1 MAILEVNG
9 LTKRYPS
16 FLLDGVTFSMEKG
29 RIMGLIGRNG
39 AGKTTTLK
47 SIFNLGH
54 PDEGEVRIFG
64 LEMPKEEREIKQR
77 IGYAGGAV
85 DFYSRKKLSQIVD
98 VTKVFYDNWDND
110 ACRKYLDA
118 FSLDENKTPKELSE
132 GMRVKFSLTLA
143 LSHRAELLI
152 LDEPT
157 SGLDP
162 VSRAELLD
170 AFLFLKKKGVSIL
183 FSTHITSDLE
193 KCADDITYIAKG
205 KVIASQSLTSFME
218 ANAAAGNGDTLE
230 EIMVHYEK
238 ESLYEKLADERV

>member
-1 MAILEVNG
+1 MAILEV
-9 LTKRYPS
+9 TKLRKQYPA
-16 FLLDGVTFSMEKG
+16 FLLDEVSFSLEPG

-47 SIFNLGH
+47 SVFNLVH
-54 PDEGEVRIFG
+54 PDGGTVRIFG
-64 LEMPKEEREIKQR
+64 LAMPEKEREIKQR
-77 IGYAGGAV
+77 IGYAGGAAN
-85 DFYSRKKLSQIVD
+85 YYQRKKLREIAA
-98 VTKVFYDNWDND
+98 VTKTFYDNWDE
-110 ACRKYLDA
+110 AAYRKYMAA
-118 FSLDENKTPKELSE
+118 FSLDENKTPRELSE

-170 AFLFLKKKGVSIL
+170 TFLFLKEQGVSIL

-205 KVIASQSLTSFME
+205 KLIASMPLE
-218 ANAAAGNGDTLE
+218 AFLAENAAAGNGQTLE
-230 EIMVHYEK
+230 DIMVHVEK
-238 ESLYEKLADERV
+238 ESLYEKLAE

>member
-1 MAILEVNG
+1 MAILEVKA

-16 FLLDGVTFSMEKG
+16 FLLDGVSFSLEKG

-47 SIFNLGH
+47 SVFNLVH
-54 PDEGEVRIFG
+54 PDGGEVRVFG
-64 LEMPKEEREIKQR
+64 LEMPKNEREIKQK

-85 DFYSRKKLSQIVD
+85 DFYPRKKLREIVD
-98 VTKVFYDNWDND
+98 VTKRFYDNWDD
-110 ACRKYLDA
+110 EACRRYLDA
-118 FSLDENKTPKELSE
+118 FSLDENKTPRELSE

-170 AFLFLKKKGVSIL
+170 AFLFLKEKGVSIL

-205 KVIASQSLTSFME
+205 KVLASQPLSSFME
-218 ANAAAGNGDTLE
+218 GNAAAGNGDTLE